1 MVVLSYIV
9 IYKEYSFSTVHQF
22 DRSAAKQNAELKLK
36 KDLALVSHFVSRKSS
51 SSDSAAFQNDFKQAH
66 QPTSNIKVLSIVTR

>member
-22 DRSAAKQNAELKLK
+22 DRSAAKQNAEQKLK

-51 SSDSAAFQNDFKQAH
+51 SSDSAAFQNQ
-66 QPTSNIKVLSIVTR
+66 TSNKLINPLKGDAITA